1 MTRGAIWGG
10 LLLLLVGPAG
20 AGTTYRFED
29 EGGTVHYTN
38 VPSDPRYRF
47 YRAEPDA
54 AGTSRL
60 APPARGLAA
69 FADTI
74 QAAAKRYQ
82 MDRRLVEAVILVES
96 AGNPSAVS
104 RKGAQGL
111 MQLMPQRAAA
121 LGVQNAFN
129 PVENVD
135 GGVRHLRDL
144 LRSFGG
150 NVALALAAYNAG
162 EGAVRSHQGIP
173 PFPETQDY
181 VRRVRALYEGS
192 GTLGAAQAVLATPQ
206 QIYRRVNE
214 DGIVTFTNV
223 PPRTR

>member
-1 MTRGAIWGG
+1 MTRGAIGAG
-10 LLLLLVGPAG
+10 LLLLLAGPAG

-47 YRAEPDA
+47 YRTDPDA
-54 AGTSRL
+54 AGISRP
-60 APPARGLAA
+60 APATRGLAA

-74 QAAAKRYQ
+74 QVAAERYQ
-82 MDRRLVEAVILVES
+82 VDRRLVEAVILVES

-121 LGVQNAFN
+121 LGVQDAFN
-129 PVENVD
+129 PVENVN
-135 GGVRHLRDL
+135 GGVRHLSDL

-150 NVALALAAYNAG
+150 NVTLALAAYNAG

-192 GTLGAAQAVLATPQ
+192 ATLGAAQAVLATPQ
-206 QIYRRVNE
+206 QIYRRVGE

-223 PPRTR
+223 PPGTR